1 MHKNFYFLKEFMQGY
16 LRIKGPRSVRDRI
29 AIVGAG
35 PAGLHMAY
43 ELKV

>member
-1 MHKNFYFLKEFMQGY
+1 MTIFYLLQEFMQGY
-16 LRIKGPRSVRDRI
+16 PRIKGPRSVNDRI